1 MDRQRS
7 RRREVVVLAAV
18 LVAGIAYA
26 IARYVLLGTT
36 APANIPVYV
45 INKAIAIGAATGL
58 FLAGWG
64 RFRDQAESKTFWLR
78 AAGWR

>member
-1 MDRQRS
+1 MDCERS
-7 RRREVVVLAAV
+7 RRRDVVVLAAV

-36 APANIPVYV
+36 ATVNIPVYV
-45 INKAIAIGAATGL
+45 VNKAIAIASAAGP

-64 RFRDQAESKTFWLR
+64 RFRDQA
-78 AAGWR
+78 